1 MSEMTKTLA
10 FVVETAREAG
20 RLVRGAAGR
29 FSVSRKRNNDDRLDV
44 VTGTDFAAE
53 NLIVERLRGRFPD
66 YDVFTEETAHTIA
79 SEWFWAV
86 DPIDGTKNFVSG
98 LPYVSISIALLRGGV
113 PQLGVIHSVF
123 TDETFAARRGGGA
136 TCLTRRADAT
146 CNGEPIAVS
155 ETARLEDSMM
165 VLEGVQ
171 IHLRERRYVRTLHLG
186 TRAVR
191 NLGSAALNIAYM
203 ARGYLDG
210 YIDEDL
216 KYYDFAAGAVIL
228 EEAGGRLTH
237 CDGSPMWP
245 RMPDYGDIDVL
256 ATNGR
261 IHDALVEVASQG

>member
-1 MSEMTKTLA
+1 MCDLIETLD

-20 RLVRGAAGR
+20 RLVKSTMGW
-29 FSVSRKRNNDDRLDV
+29 FSVSRKTNNEDRLDV
-44 VTGTDFAAE
+44 VTDADFASE
-53 NLIVERLRGRFPD
+53 RLIVERLRGCFPD

-98 LPYVSISIALLRGGV
+98 LPYVSISIGLLRGGV

-123 TDETFAARRGGGA
+123 SEETFAARRGGGA
-136 TCLTRRADAT
+136 K
-146 CNGEPIAVS
+146 CNGTPIRVS
-155 ETARLEDSMM
+155 DTARLEDSMV

-171 IHLRERRYVRTLHLG
+171 IHLRERRYVRKLHLG
-186 TRAVR
+186 TRSVR

-203 ARGYLDG
+203 ARGSLDG

-216 KYYDFAAGAVIL
+216 KYHDFAAGAVIL

-237 CDGSPMWP
+237 CDGSAMWP

-256 ATNGR
+256 ASNGH
-261 IHDALVEVASQG
+261 IHDALVEVVSEG